1 MYAYI
6 LLHCWYCSV
15 TVKARNMIYIAHKV
29 FLVATVDVPGGQIT
43 PLLCLPVL
51 LYRCAEPAVCDST
64 AFTSVC
70 TAPVQSWL
78 VTMAHAYR
86 YVAMVT
92 VLPHGTG
99 LYPRHRL

>member
-1 MYAYI
+1 
-6 LLHCWYCSV
+6 
-15 TVKARNMIYIAHKV
+15 MIYIAHKV

-43 PLLCLPVL
+43 TLLCLPVPICQ
-51 LYRCAEPAVCDST
+51 CAEPAVCDST
-64 AFTSVC
+64 AFLSVC

-78 VTMAHAYR
+78 VTMAHVYR

-99 LYPRHRL
+99 LFPLHRL